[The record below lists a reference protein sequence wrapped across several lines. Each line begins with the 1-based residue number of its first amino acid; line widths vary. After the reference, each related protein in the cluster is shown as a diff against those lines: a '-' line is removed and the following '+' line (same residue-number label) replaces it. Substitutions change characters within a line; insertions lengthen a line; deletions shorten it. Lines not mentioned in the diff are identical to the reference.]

1 MFEEELKGI
10 PALSD
15 EELLAAFE
23 KIRSGD
29 TAAFSDV
36 VTKSQHR
43 VFAAALLFNPEDA
56 AFMDLIQE
64 GNLAL
69 MSFLQGRKE
78 AGESF
83 IPDLENAIRDAMKT
97 FLDQETENKKTN
109 EKLRDTLNRMDE
121 ITMRIAEEENREAT
135 PEEIGKLMNLSES
148 DVRYLMRIALDA
160 LNEE

>member
-1 MFEEELKGI
+1 
-10 PALSD
+10 
-15 EELLAAFE
+15 
-23 KIRSGD
+23 
-29 TAAFSDV
+29 
-36 VTKSQHR
+36 
-43 VFAAALLFNPEDA
+43 
-56 AFMDLIQE
+56 MDLIQE

-69 MSFLQGRKE
+69 MSFLQNRTE

-83 IPDLENAIRDAMKT
+83 IPDLENAIRDAMNT
-97 FLDQETENKKTN
+97 FLTQETENRKTN

-135 PEEIGKLMNLSES
+135 PEEIGKRMNLSES